1 MSYSSYDH
9 DNLETAETMKDNL
22 ETAETMKIERR
33 IYFESEKSDLSGLA
47 ALPLSELLSMRS
59 ESAAAEQ
66 AVFDRLKEQAAA
78 WEEQAGKTLTL
89 DKAIEYARTPP
100 AKHTSNQW
108 EAPDSYR
115 HVRSNAVY
123 QMSYSISEN
132 TRYDSKAQKSI
143 PYSWTLRWSIYTNAP
158 GTYGQAK
165 IAGQERK
172 VFASREELDKYLNGR
187 IKPALVYGNLPA
199 HSQGVRRLFQGK
211 RPLASRLYRRGGRT
225 PAGRRASQAGGTA
238 GRTAGAAIGPAAGC
252 PCSRKEGTRERSIF
266 DYD

>member
-9 DNLETAETMKDNL
+9 DNL

-143 PYSWTLRWSIYTNAP
+143 PYRHSIPTISASALRARCRAFRAAFTSAP
-158 GTYGQAK
+158 KVSKPGQ
-165 IAGQERK
+165 
-172 VFASREELDKYLNGR
+172 S
-187 IKPALVYGNLPA
+187 
-199 HSQGVRRLFQGK
+199 
-211 RPLASRLYRRGGRT
+211 
-225 PAGRRASQAGGTA
+225 
-238 GRTAGAAIGPAAGC
+238 
-252 PCSRKEGTRERSIF
+252 SIF
-266 DYD
+266 AI